1 MSVLS
6 ASKLA
11 LSFGNTEIFSGVSLN
26 IPDNA
31 HIGMVGPNGAGKS
44 SLVKLIIGELEP
56 ESGDFF
62 MSRSTR
68 IGYVPQIA
76 DLTGSG
82 ILLDEIKTAF
92 NELFDLENSMASI
105 LNEIAAAVE
114 DDRTVLEEDYSSMVS
129 RYEYLGG
136 YTYLNRLDHVLEG
149 VGLSKECLESDVRLA
164 SGGERTRAALAKA
177 LLYNP
182 ELLILDEPTNYLDL
196 KGLNWLERLL
206 IRYDGAV
213 LCVSHDRHFLDS
225 VANTIWELDHETL
238 QAFSG
243 NYSKYRVQKGEQ
255 VLWQRKRFQRQQE
268 FIAKEE
274 AFIRRY
280 GAGQRASEARGR
292 ARRLSRLERL
302 ETPQEVK
309 DIHISSVT
317 ASRTGQVV
325 VSCEGLEVGFKENS
339 RVRQLIKV
347 PDITLQRNGR
357 TAIIGSNGSGKTTL
371 LKTILGMVDPLEGSA
386 TLGHNVDFGYFNQ
399 ESYAGPDKATVFE
412 ALLDAREM
420 PLDKVRPYLAKF
432 LFTDEDVF
440 QTVDSLSG
448 GEKSRLALARLLIN
462 EPNLLV
468 LDEPTTHLDIATR
481 EALEQVLMEYDGTIL
496 FVSHDR
502 HLISLMAKQL
512 WIVEDHLLKVFDGT
526 FDEWQNQSSTQERQ
540 TPEKSSPRQ
549 PRIHGD
555 SSRNESLAKLR
566 SKQIDDLEND
576 IANLEDNLSKI
587 EHLITLASEDQN
599 VEGLSELG
607 TQYDQLKGLLDQKWQ
622 DLGNK

>member
-62 MSRSTR
+62 MSGGTR

-82 ILLDEIKTAF
+82 SLLDEIKTAF

-105 LNEIAAAVE
+105 LNQIAAAVGN
-114 DDRTVLEEDYSSMVS
+114 DRTVLEEDYSSMVS

-149 VGLSKECLESDVRLA
+149 VGLSKECLEADVRLA

-302 ETPQEVK
+302 EAPQEVK
-309 DIHISSVT
+309 DIRISSVT

-325 VSCEGLEVGFKENS
+325 VSCEGLEVGFKENN

-357 TAIIGSNGSGKTTL
+357 TGIIGSNGSGKTTL

-399 ESYAGPDKATVFE
+399 ESYAGPGKATVFE
-412 ALLDAREM
+412 ALLGAREM

-432 LFTDEDVF
+432 LFTDEEVF

-502 HLISLMAKQL
+502 HLISLMAKEL
-512 WIVEDHLLKVFDGT
+512 WIIEDHLLKVFDGT
-526 FDEWQNQSSTQERQ
+526 FDEWQNQSSTPERQ
-540 TPEKSSPRQ
+540 PPEKSSPR
-549 PRIHGD
+549 RTGGHGD

-576 IANLEDNLSKI
+576 IADLEGNLSKI
-587 EHLITLASEDQN
+587 EHLIALASEDQN

-607 TQYDQLKGLLDQKWQ
+607 TQHNQLKELLDQKWQ